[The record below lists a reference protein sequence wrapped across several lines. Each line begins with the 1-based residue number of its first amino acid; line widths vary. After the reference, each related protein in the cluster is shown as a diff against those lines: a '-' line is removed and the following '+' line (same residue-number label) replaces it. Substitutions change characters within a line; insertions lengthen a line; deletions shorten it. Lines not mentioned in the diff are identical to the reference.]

1 MWGYPSL
8 CFILPTSVSLTTLVD
23 TRIIFRMIPG
33 SQVSKS
39 LNSITRSFSIKF
51 SNETVFTTVTS
62 YLHIQ
67 IKSKILSYSMKIICS
82 LCLFSFTE
90 YELLLSFSF
99 EAAKEC
105 IASLIISSRRKW
117 PFIVPQTEVLS
128 QMSGVN
134 DNNIPKFYWSHRMFK
149 TSLAVC
155 GRLV

>member
-134 DNNIPKFYWSHRMFK
+134 DNNIPQCYWSHRMFE
-149 TSLAVC
+149 TSLAAC